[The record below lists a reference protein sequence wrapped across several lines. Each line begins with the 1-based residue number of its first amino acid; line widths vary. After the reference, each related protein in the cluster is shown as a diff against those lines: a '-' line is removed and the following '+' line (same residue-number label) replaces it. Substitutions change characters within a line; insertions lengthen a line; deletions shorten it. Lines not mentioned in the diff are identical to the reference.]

1 MDLFAVIIIGIVVA
15 ASGVINPKTN
25 DPEEIAKVPETQVT
39 TPVVKEPE
47 LQPEPTPAPEPEPE
61 PQPEPTPAPEPEPEP
76 QPEPQQEEPKAEVNA
91 GETQEQDAKPEE
103 EIITPTQDETTEAN
117 EDKGLSMLNIIL
129 YILGAIAVIAAGIY
143 FFMRREPEQSAA
155 DIARSQS
162 QEPTPKPQEEQPA
175 QEETYSEPVS
185 ETEQPAQEET
195 QTETT
200 ETEEN
205 STSEDTNDQSSNNDD
220 ENNNR

>member
-1 MDLFAVIIIGIVVA
+1 MDLITVIIIGVVVA
-15 ASGVINPKTN
+15 ATVVINPKAK
-25 DPEEIAKVPETQVT
+25 DPEEIAKAPETQVT
-39 TPVVKEPE
+39 TPAVKEPE
-47 LQPEPTPAPEPEPE
+47 PEPEPEPAPAPEPEPEPTPAPEPEPK
-61 PQPEPTPAPEPEPEP
+61 
-76 QPEPQQEEPKAEVNA
+76 QEELKEEVNA

-103 EIITPTQDETTEAN
+103 EVITPTQEETTESN
-117 EDKGLSMLNIIL
+117 EDKGLSMFNIIL

-162 QEPTPKPQEEQPA
+162 QDSTPEPQEEQPA
-175 QEETYSEPVS
+175 QEETYSEPEPQP
-185 ETEQPAQEET
+185 ETEQPVQEET
-195 QTETT
+195 QTENT

-205 STSEDTNDQSSNNDD
+205 STSENANDQSSNNDD

>member
-47 LQPEPTPAPEPEPE
+47 LQPEPTPALEPEPE

-162 QEPTPKPQEEQPA
+162 QEPTPEPQE
-175 QEETYSEPVS
+175 
-185 ETEQPAQEET
+185 EQPAQEET